1 MGELTLVVG
10 GQKSGKSSTAAAMAA
25 ATGATVV
32 VIAPASPVDDEMAE
46 RIARHRGDRPSGWR
60 TVETFDLAAA
70 LATVDDR
77 SCVIIDAFDT
87 WLAHAMG
94 EARLWTDADVAA
106 WGEEGTLAAQDVLA
120 EVDALASAARARGGD
135 TIVVA
140 GQPGFGLHPMNANGR
155 RYADVHGLSLQRLG
169 TDSRVFLVIAGRSLQ
184 LP

>member
-1 MGELTLVVG
+1 MTLVVG

-25 ATGATVV
+25 DTGATVV
-32 VIAPASPVDDEMAE
+32 VVAPASPVDEEMAE
-46 RIARHRGDRPSGWR
+46 RIARHRQDRPDGWD
-60 TVETFDLAAA
+60 TVETFAIAEAVAAA
-70 LATVDDR
+70 DDR

-94 EARLWTDADVAA
+94 EAGLWTDAGVAA
-106 WGEEGTLAAQDVLA
+106 WGDRGARAADGVLADVSALAA
-120 EVDALASAARARGGD
+120 AARARGGD

-155 RYADVHGLSLQRLG
+155 RYADLHGLSLRRLG
-169 TDSRVFLVIAGRSLQ
+169 TDSRVVLVIAGRSLE

>member
-1 MGELTLVVG
+1 MGGLTLVVG
-10 GQKSGKSSTAAAMAA
+10 GQKSGKSSTAVAMAA
-25 ATGATVV
+25 ATGAAVV
-32 VIAPASPVDDEMAE
+32 VIAPASPGDEEMAE
-46 RIARHRGDRPSGWR
+46 RIARHRRDRPSGWH
-60 TVETFDLAAA
+60 TIETFDLAAT
-70 LATVDDR
+70 LATVDDQ

-94 EARLWTDADVAA
+94 EAGLWTDADVAA
-106 WGEEGTLAAQDVLA
+106 WGDEGALAAEGLLA
-120 EVDALASAARARGGD
+120 EVDALASAARTRGGD

-169 TDSRVFLVIAGRSLQ
+169 PGSRVVLVIAGRSLQ